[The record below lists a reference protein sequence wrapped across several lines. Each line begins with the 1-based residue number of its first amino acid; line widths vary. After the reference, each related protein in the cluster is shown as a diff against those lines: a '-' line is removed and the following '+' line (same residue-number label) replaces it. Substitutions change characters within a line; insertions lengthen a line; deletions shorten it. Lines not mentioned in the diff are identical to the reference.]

1 MSSPEFA
8 RTFQKATAPLI
19 IGVRQLVNPYIIWMG
34 ATTGLLIS
42 LVMATLALQYFM
54 FMEMR
59 KLSKA
64 N

>member
-8 RTFQKATAPLI
+8 RTVQKATAPLI
-19 IGVRQLVNPYIIWMG
+19 IGLRQLINPYIIWMG
-34 ATTGLLIS
+34 LSTGLLIS

-54 FMEMR
+54 LMEIR
-59 KLSKA
+59 KLAKA